1 MQGIKGVKK
10 FLLCRFLSY
19 NKLDVIDEKNVDG
32 AVFVTKSCHGLR
44 ITASDGFNHFIG
56 KLFTCDV
63 QNTHIRILFQN
74 IVSDGMHQMRFTKSG
89 TSVEK
94 QGIVDRARSFCDSDA
109 GRLCKTVIGADNKG
123 IKAVF
128 YVKVCVFCLEV
139 DIVLLLNFFL
149 LLLRFLI
156 IVQNEND
163 IDRMIQMF
171 GDGCLKRLLVF
182 LLIIVV
188 FV

>member
-1 MQGIKGVKK
+1 
-10 FLLCRFLSY
+10 
-19 NKLDVIDEKNVDG
+19 
-32 AVFVTKSCHGLR
+32 
-44 ITASDGFNHFIG
+44 
-56 KLFTCDV
+56 
-63 QNTHIRILFQN
+63 
-74 IVSDGMHQMRFTKSG
+74 MRFTKSG

-109 GRLCKTVIGADNKG
+109 GRLCKTVICADNKG

-128 YVKVCVFCLEV
+128 YIKVCVFCLEV
-139 DIVLLLNFFL
+139 DIVLLLNFFF

-156 IVQNEND
+156 IVQNKNN

-182 LLIIVV
+182 LLIIGEHERIVAGNTDT
-188 FV
+188 